1 MDRLANGSDDIHR
14 EIVNM
19 VEREIFAT
27 VLQQNDGNLPQASK
41 RLGITRTTLH
51 ARLEALGMSLE
62 KSTTVS

>member
-1 MDRLANGSDDIHR
+1 MGATTFNR
-14 EIVNM
+14 EIVSM

-27 VLQQNDGNLPQASK
+27 VLEQNDGNLYPSLEATW
-41 RLGITRTTLH
+41 ITRTTLR